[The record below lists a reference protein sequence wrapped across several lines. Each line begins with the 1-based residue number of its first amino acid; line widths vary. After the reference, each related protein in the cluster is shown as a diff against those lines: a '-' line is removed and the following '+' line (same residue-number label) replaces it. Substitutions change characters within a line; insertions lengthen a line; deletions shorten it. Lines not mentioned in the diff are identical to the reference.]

1 MKRADARA
9 AYQDYSASTS
19 EKVRQLAFAAI
30 GVVWVFRPENTF
42 QLPRTLLWA
51 AIFAVSAL
59 ALDFV
64 HSLYGTVAWGVFHR
78 RKEREGVSDETQFK
92 APRQINWPTNSLF
105 GAKVV
110 ALAICYVFL
119 LQHLITSLVDRK

>member
-9 AYQDYSASTS
+9 AYQEYSASTS
-19 EKVRQLAFAAI
+19 EKVRQLAFAAL
-30 GVVWVFRPENTF
+30 GVVWVFRPNNSM

-51 AIFAVSAL
+51 ATLAIVAL
-59 ALDFV
+59 ALDFL
-64 HSLYGTVAWGVFHR
+64 HSLYGTTAWGVLHR
-78 RKEREGVSDETQFK
+78 RKEREGVGDDVQFK

-110 ALAICYVFL
+110 ALAVCYMFL
-119 LQHLITSLVDRK
+119 LRHLITLLW